1 MKNIKRL
8 VIVIFFFGAVFALMI
23 PLSYALRPMNK
34 ANIGTRK
41 RIVGFYAEPENSMDI
56 VVVGNS
62 GMYQYVNNPY
72 LWKKTGLT
80 SYNFAFSGNNVF
92 FYEGLIDEALKTQSP
107 ELIIVDARKFVLTK
121 AYETDPDT
129 GEKYYDFDAIRAQ
142 RVYDNIK
149 YSSIRLDMINTVY
162 SDPIDRIV
170 HYFDIISYHENWEKL
185 DAKQWEYADNEKQ
198 HWLKGFPIVPNIDP
212 MPEIDVSQVNEK
224 LPLTD
229 ASEEVL
235 RSLMEKCKNEG
246 IELLFL
252 SGPWIISEEEQA
264 RSNYMKDLVE
274 EFGYQYL
281 DMNPLVEEVGIDE
294 SKDFY
299 DDKHVNVIGSEKVT
313 DYLAKFLVDNY
324 EFDAQHDEAIVDSWN
339 KTWNSYDKKMQKYR
353 EKE

>member
-1 MKNIKRL
+1 MKILKRF
-8 VIVIFFFGAVFALMI
+8 VIVGLFICCVFALLI

-34 ANIGTRK
+34 ANIATRK
-41 RIVGFYAEPENSMDI
+41 RIVGFYAEPEDSMDI
-56 VVVGNS
+56 VVIGNS

-72 LWKKTGLT
+72 LWKQTGLT

-107 ELIIVDARKFVLTK
+107 DLIIIDARKFVLTK
-121 AYETDPDT
+121 AYEMDPET
-129 GEKYYDFDAIRAQ
+129 GEKTYDYDAVRAQ

-170 HYFDIISYHENWEKL
+170 HYFDIISYHENWEQL
-185 DAKQWEYADNEKQ
+185 DREQWEYADNEKKNA
-198 HWLKGFPIVPNIDP
+198 LKGFPIVPNIDP
-212 MPEIDVSQVNEK
+212 MPEIDVSQVKERI
-224 LPLTD
+224 PLTD

-252 SGPWIISEEEQA
+252 SGPWIISKEEQA

-299 DDKHVNVIGSEKVT
+299 DNKHVNAMGSEKVT
-313 DYLAKFLVDNY
+313 DYLAEYLMENY
-324 EFDAQHDEAIVDSWN
+324 EFDMQHEDDVVDSWN
-339 KTWNSYDKKMQKYR
+339 KAWDSYDKKMQKYR
-353 EKE
+353 GKE